1 MATYEGRLTDEYLR
15 TLEGDGPALMRT
27 RGRVY
32 GGVRFFAGRWTAF
45 DEARA
50 DKGRLERGVALGHLE
65 IRKVAAKKA
74 PGATA
79 KKSSIEK
86 KATSAKGR
94 GRGSSKRR
102 RNE

>member
-1 MATYEGRLTDEYLR
+1 MK
-15 TLEGDGPALMRT
+15 TLEGDGPTLMRT

-45 DEARA
+45 AEGAVEMA
-50 DKGRLERGVALGHLE
+50 RLERGVALGHLE
-65 IRKVAAKKA
+65 LRKVAAKKA
-74 PGATA
+74 PGTTA
-79 KKSSIEK
+79 RKSSAEK
-86 KATSAKGR
+86 KATSARGR